1 MAKRILVV
9 DDDLNTCTALALLL
23 RARGHCVDTCDGPE
37 PALDHLRA
45 NTYDVLVT
53 DQMMGGMTGLDLARR
68 SVALHSGLRCLIM
81 SGFSAPPADE
91 RAHFIWLDKPIDVE
105 ALLDEI
111 GP

>member
-1 MAKRILVV
+1 
-9 DDDLNTCTALALLL
+9 
-23 RARGHCVDTCDGPE
+23 
-37 PALDHLRA
+37 
-45 NTYDVLVT
+45 
-53 DQMMGGMTGLDLARR
+53 
-68 SVALHSGLRCLIM
+68 M